1 MKTASYYIAG
11 FITLL
16 ALSSLSYANPHAE
29 EMDRI
34 LAQKE
39 EPTGVVF
46 EIVTSES
53 DSLDWALPMV
63 NDYIGQLKSKFPE
76 IEVVIVTH
84 GNEQFAL
91 ATSKAEKKT
100 KVHSLTQ
107 QLNKQGVQ
115 LHICGTLA
123 GWRGLTDED
132 FPDYVNVAAAGPAQI
147 NDYVS
152 VGFTL
157 LVIREPD

>member
-1 MKTASYYIAG
+1 MKTIRHYFVG

-16 ALSSLSYANPHAE
+16 ALSNLSYANPHAE
-29 EMDRI
+29 EIEKI

-39 EPTGVVF
+39 EPMGVVF
-46 EIVTSES
+46 EIVTSKS
-53 DSLDWALPMV
+53 NSLDWALPLV
-63 NDYIGQLKSKFPE
+63 NGYIDKLKNKFPE
-76 IEVVIVTH
+76 IDVVIVTH
-84 GNEQFAL
+84 GSEQFAL
-91 ATSKAEKKT
+91 TTDKAKKQT

-115 LHICGTLA
+115 LHVCGTYA

-132 FPDYVNVAAAGPAQI
+132 FPEYVNVAAAGPAQI

-152 VGFTL
+152 VGYQ
-157 LVIREPD
+157 LVIIRQPD